1 MTQQED
7 MAPIGVEALPA
18 GLRKA
23 GITHPFANS
32 GTNFPKVIEAMA
44 TLPPEAQR
52 EPVLAPHET
61 AGVAMAHVNVGPVNS
76 VMGPINKARDEV
88 AEVMMSGRGPITGS
102 GHPAARVT
110 PIQCGREMDDQNA
123 MIAGASRAHAERVL
137 SGADLPAALE
147 RTIAA
152 IRGDGRQAVLE
163 VAVALSD
170 VH

>member
-32 GTNFPKVIEAMA
+32 GTNFPQVIEAMA
-44 TLPPEAQR
+44 TLPAEAQR

-61 AGVAMAHVNVGPVNS
+61 AGVAMAHVNLGLANS
-76 VMGPINKARDEV
+76 VMGMINAASDDV
-88 AEVMMSGRGPITGS
+88 PVVMMSGRTPITESARPG
-102 GHPAARVT
+102 ARVT
-110 PIQCGREMDDQNA
+110 PIQCGREMYDQSA

-152 IRGDGRQAVLE
+152 IREDGRQAVLDM
-163 VAVALSD
+163 AVALSD
-170 VH
+170 AH